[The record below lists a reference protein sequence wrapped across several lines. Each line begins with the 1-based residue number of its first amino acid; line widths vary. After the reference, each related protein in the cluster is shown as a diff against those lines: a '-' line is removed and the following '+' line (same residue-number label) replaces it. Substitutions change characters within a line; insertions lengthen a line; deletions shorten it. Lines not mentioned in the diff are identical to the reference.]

1 MFFRPTIQVEM
12 EPEDSKA
19 VKEIYIR
26 GECCPLPLPLPSSSP
41 LHGSASATPLQ
52 LHLPPLAHNSSHQAP
67 PRPEIPLAF
76 LQVGKLRI
84 GFWVSSPNVYPPSA
98 SCKPSSE
105 WLWEVSLWR
114 LGGWSPAVSVSNTSL
129 WKVGLTDKT
138 LTTFIALLPL
148 CSSTLRSVVV
158 RPQCLRGLPGVD
170 EGEVDTYRASKS
182 VGWDSHLR
190 PLF

>member
-1 MFFRPTIQVEM
+1 MSHSPPSSLTGGARCSCGALILHRFLDDQRLSASCSQNSLEGKYVFFRPTIQVEM

-26 GECCPLPLPLPSSSP
+26 GA
-41 LHGSASATPLQ
+41 ASATPVQ
-52 LHLPPLAHNSSHQAP
+52 LLPPPLAPPLPRPSSSTPHSWLTTVQAP

-105 WLWEVSLWR
+105 WRCGRSAS
-114 LGGWSPAVSVSNTSL
+114 GGWD
-129 WKVGLTDKT
+129 G
-138 LTTFIALLPL
+138 
-148 CSSTLRSVVV
+148 
-158 RPQCLRGLPGVD
+158 GVQ
-170 EGEVDTYRASKS
+170 
-182 VGWDSHLR
+182 
-190 PLF
+190 LFLFPTPVCGRWG

>member
-1 MFFRPTIQVEM
+1 MSALPQPAASHQV
-12 EPEDSKA
+12 SGA
-19 VKEIYIR
+19 V
-26 GECCPLPLPLPSSSP
+26 G
-41 LHGSASATPLQ
+41 GQ
-52 LHLPPLAHNSSHQAP
+52 PLAS
-67 PRPEIPLAF
+67 
-76 LQVGKLRI
+76 
-84 GFWVSSPNVYPPSA
+84 W
-98 SCKPSSE
+98 
-105 WLWEVSLWR
+105 
-114 LGGWSPAVSVSNTSL
+114 GGWSPAVSVSNTSL

-170 EGEVDTYRASKS
+170 KGEVDTYRVSKS